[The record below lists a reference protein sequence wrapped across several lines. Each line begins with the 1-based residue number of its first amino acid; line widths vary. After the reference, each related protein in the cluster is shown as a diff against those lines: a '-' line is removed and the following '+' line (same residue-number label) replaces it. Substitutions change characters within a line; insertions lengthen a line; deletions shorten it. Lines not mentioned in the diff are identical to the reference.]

1 MCIIFTYLFALLIH
15 KKCPL
20 PYLFQTP
27 KLHNYIQNK
36 YLISTFLRILTP
48 IITFPPPKNSNS
60 KYTTHNNLTIYH
72 LTTSLY
78 IYARSTLSVN
88 PAQDY

>member
-48 IITFPPPKNSNS
+48 IITFSS
-60 KYTTHNNLTIYH
+60 KTPQIAVQNTPLIM
-72 LTTSLY
+72 
-78 IYARSTLSVN
+78 I
-88 PAQDY
+88 